1 MPKIRMHKHV
11 CQKLEWLEI
20 TALDIIKRKPFV
32 ERLEQKFAD
41 NEQNYVQQKKILN
54 DRSDVSEHA
63 IFQKRSECCLS
74 LILQMFCFRRVH
86 NLDFDKQK
94 ADPPRFPFLEN

>member
-32 ERLEQKFAD
+32 ERLE
-41 NEQNYVQQKKILN
+41 
-54 DRSDVSEHA
+54 
-63 IFQKRSECCLS
+63 
-74 LILQMFCFRRVH
+74 
-86 NLDFDKQK
+86 
-94 ADPPRFPFLEN
+94 